1 MSLTRRRLLGCL
13 AAFPFSPLLPWA
25 AQAIGP
31 GSKVRLAQLLY
42 SGGRPVPRPSALDR
56 LAWEVEKRTSVD
68 VALEPLQL
76 RITNRELFRH
86 PFLYLG
92 GDSAFQR
99 WSAEDL
105 ARLRRYLIHGGFLL
119 VDSAEARPGGPFDL
133 SVRQL
138 VGELFPKTP
147 LARLKAEHTVA
158 RSFYLLQRPVGR
170 VATVPHLEG
179 ITRHGRTLLVYSQN
193 DLAGAWARDNFGQW
207 EHSVYPG
214 GARQRELAMRWGVN
228 LVMYALCVDYK
239 ADQVHIP
246 FILKRRRWRVSP

>member
-1 MSLTRRRLLGCL
+1 VRITRRRLLGAL
-13 AAFPFSPLLPWA
+13 AALPLSPLLPSA

-31 GSKVRLAQLLY
+31 GAKVRLAQLLY
-42 SGGRPVPRPSALDR
+42 SGGRPVPRPSALGR
-56 LAWEVEKRTSVD
+56 LAWEVEKRSSVD
-68 VALEPLQL
+68 MDLEPLQI
-76 RITNRELFRH
+76 RITHKELFRH

-92 GDSAFQR
+92 GDSPFPS
-99 WSAEDL
+99 WSDREL
-105 ARLRRYLIHGGFLL
+105 SRLRRYLVHGGFLL

-133 SVRQL
+133 SVRRL
-138 VGELFPKTP
+138 VAALFPKTP
-147 LARLKAEHTVA
+147 LTRLKAEHTVA

-207 EHSVYPG
+207 ENSVYPG